1 MKRLDNKGFNL
12 IDVLIAVAILSLLI
26 TPILAQVNKT
36 NDVNRD
42 SKERQYAIENAN
54 FVLEYFQAVPA
65 DSLNAL
71 GLTAVATTGD
81 ATVDKKISF
90 VKKESIGHGSIMS
103 IQTGVTYSS
112 MTNYTTVK
120 ETDAYKDLGPDKYSD
135 DTDTVHYNTQKYYL
149 EDVTLGHEK
158 HDYSRVVYVDNLYAQ
173 LAANNLVVR
182 TSFSDTAK
190 EAFEADGWSFTT
202 EGACVKYWPDGT
214 IQKVVCEKF
223 TAGAMNNPNGNGLG
237 YMQDLDSD
245 KVAIIDGRSM
255 TYDTQAAKDLMTLK
269 LDRLRRSNYP
279 SWVQYVKSQTGTSIF
294 DTALYTDN
302 VNKMTKVSITSG
314 YDVVHSKKYY
324 DVVCTVYY
332 EDFMTRQL
340 HTVSDAS
347 DVDDSVPEYLGYN
360 AYSKRFYTNQAPD
373 IYMMYEP
380 YVYGSV
386 YANSDF
392 ITLYDGVA
400 YKSGDKHSKFYLIKP
415 DQTKLSV
422 SGPLTNVYY
431 KNATTPVK
439 VYLNYLYGTAYN
451 QPMDIY
457 TNMDLTSQFKYNLSL
472 NNTTGNTGTQYPGV
486 QYGPN
491 NVLYHQVIKTEEAT
505 DCSDKLTLNV
515 GNIKRD
521 NYDSNKVH
529 KISDDVIKENRLFT
543 ITVELQ
549 HDNTKIRLTGAK
561 GAE

>member
-12 IDVLIAVAILSLLI
+12 IDVLIAVAILTLLV
-26 TPILAQVNKT
+26 TPILVQVNKT

-54 FVLEYFQAVPA
+54 YVLEYFQAVPA
-65 DSLNAL
+65 NSLDAL
-71 GLTAVATTGD
+71 GLTPVATGGD
-81 ATVDKKISF
+81 ATVDKKINF
-90 VKKESIGHGSIMS
+90 IKKDSITHEYAMV
-103 IQTGVTYSS
+103 IQTSVVYNS
-112 MTNYTTVK
+112 MSGYQTIKDTA
-120 ETDAYKDLGPDKYSD
+120 AYKDLGPDKYSD
-135 DTDTVHYNTQKYYL
+135 DSTKVKYQAQKYYL

-158 HDYSRVVYVDNLYAQ
+158 HTYSRIVYVDNLYAQ
-173 LAANNLVVR
+173 LAANNLAVR

-190 EAFEADGWSFTT
+190 TAFKNAGWEFTT

-214 IQKVVCEKF
+214 VKTVVCEKF
-223 TAGAMNNPNGNGLG
+223 TDAAMNNPNGNGLG

-255 TYDTQAAKDLMTLK
+255 TYDVQAHRDLMTLK

-279 SWVQYVKSQTGTSIF
+279 SWRQYVRSQTGKTIF
-294 DTALYTDN
+294 DTSLYSDN
-302 VNKMTKVSITSG
+302 VNKMTKVAITSG
-314 YDVVHSKKYY
+314 YDVVHNKKYY

-347 DVDDSVPEYLGYN
+347 DVDDSIPEYLGYN
-360 AYSKRFYTNQAPD
+360 AFSKRFYTNQAPD

-380 YVYGSV
+380 YVYNNV
-386 YANSDF
+386 YASNDF

-400 YKSGDKHSKFYLIKP
+400 YKSDEKHAKFYLIKP
-415 DQTKLSV
+415 DQTQLHV
-422 SGPLTNVYY
+422 AGTNPNVYY
-431 KNATTPVK
+431 RNTTTPVSI
-439 VYLNYLYGTAYN
+439 YLNYLKGNKYD

-457 TNMDLTSQFKYNLSL
+457 TNMDTTVQFKYNLGI
-472 NNTTGNTGTQYPGV
+472 NNTLNVTGTQYPGV

-491 NVLYHQVIKTEEAT
+491 NDIYHSVIKTEEHAE
-505 DCSDKLTLNV
+505 CN
-515 GNIKRD
+515 D
-521 NYDSNKVH
+521 NYNLSVGEIMRANYSASKVH
-529 KISDDVIKENRLFT
+529 QLDQDVIKENRLFT
-543 ITVELQ
+543 ITVAMQ
-549 HDNTKIRLTGAK
+549 HDDTTIRLTGAK